1 MMNRGDDPKMDFIAS
16 DDIGSFPLPKSLTR
30 QDIGKMVI
38 NDHDQY
44 ERLVQDVMRM
54 KMLSGVDVLTYPQ
67 LQNMISQFLYPIT
80 NPKNWVDKPL
90 MIKEDKANIH
100 ELSAIEHVAKEHHD
114 SSGKALGIKV
124 CITGPVEL
132 HIRGYGHVIHV
143 DVLES
148 LAKSLSNFV
157 KNGILRKKHLETRVI
172 SIDEP
177 SLGVDPQLIIEDDEL
192 LMALE
197 KVSNPAKGMDVQI
210 HLHSPLE
217 TEKIYGV
224 DGINIVG
231 VESASTPSSLDVIS
245 KKDLDKYDKF
255 LRVGIAR
262 TDIDAM
268 AAGYRDAT
276 GIDIWRDTCKALQM
290 IDETENVN
298 IIKRRLEIAYQ
309 KFGNRIKYS
318 GPDCGLGGFIHQEA
332 ALKLLKNAAMAVSSF
347 NAGVD
352 V

>member
-1 MMNRGDDPKMDFIAS
+1 MKRVIS
-16 DDIGSFPLPKSLTR
+16 DDIGSFPLPKRLTR
-30 QDIGKMVI
+30 KGMGGMAVSDP
-38 NDHDQY
+38 DQY
-44 ERLVQDVMRM
+44 DLLVQDVMRM

-67 LQNMISQFLYPIT
+67 LQDMISQFLYPIT
-80 NPKNWVDKPL
+80 NPKNWGDDPL
-90 MIKEDKANIH
+90 VIKEDKAKIH
-100 ELSAIEHVAKEHHD
+100 ELSAIDSIAKEHYD
-114 SSGKALGIKV
+114 SSGEALGIRV

-148 LAKSLSNFV
+148 LTKSLSNFV

-217 TEKIYGV
+217 AEKIYEV
-224 DGINIVG
+224 EGINIIG
-231 VESASTPSSLDVIS
+231 VESASTPHSLDVIS
-245 KKDLDKYDKF
+245 KSDLNKYDKF

-268 AAGYRDAT
+268 AAEYRDAT
-276 GIDIWRDTCKALQM
+276 GIDIWRDTSKACQM
-290 IDETENVN
+290 IDETEDLK
-298 IIKRRLEIAYQ
+298 IITRRLKIAYK
-309 KFGNRIKYS
+309 KFGNRIKYA

-332 ALKLLKNAAMAVSSF
+332 ALKLLKKKKSQV
-347 NAGVD
+347 
-352 V
+352 